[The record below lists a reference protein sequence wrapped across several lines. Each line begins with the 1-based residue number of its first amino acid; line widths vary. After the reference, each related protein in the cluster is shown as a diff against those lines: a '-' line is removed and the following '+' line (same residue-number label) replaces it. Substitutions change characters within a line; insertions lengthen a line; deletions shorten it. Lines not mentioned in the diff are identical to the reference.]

1 MALLNGHE
9 VRHRAAELAPSV
21 TDSNVEPS
29 DTRNAARH
37 IAWAAQASGIPVGT
51 LHNATRDH
59 NPQGI
64 SLGRVYDLA
73 AALRRPDE
81 TDIRTVVAAIIAKD
95 DKPETDDD
103 EPEPVRD
110 ERPRDPSGP
119 PNRNDP
125 KGPPRAEADPAELR
139 RSA

>member
-1 MALLNGHE
+1 MRMALLNGHE

-21 TDSNVEPS
+21 TGSNVEPS
-29 DTRNAARH
+29 ETRNAAWH
-37 IAWAAQASGIPVGT
+37 IAWAAQAAGIPVGT

-81 TDIRTVVAAIIAKD
+81 TDIRAVVAAIIAKD
-95 DKPETDDD
+95 ENTENDDD

-110 ERPRDPSGP
+110 ERPRDPSSP
-119 PNRNDP
+119 PKRDDR
-125 KGPPRAEADPAELR
+125 KGPPRSDLKAA
-139 RSA
+139 S